1 MYRENKTITSSYD
14 EKALF
19 SHGTSSSLYTIVFLS
34 YYKASHCYL
43 SNKSNL
49 YCLITMSFLTSVS
62 RLIAH
67 INDTQ
72 PKVFSPRILQH
83 RINTMTTKCIL
94 CNAEVHPLRV
104 QAGIDT
110 CIHCG
115 DKQAKQRKHCIV
127 PMHKSNYI
135 VVTNHDDLVRIN
147 NKSG

>member
-1 MYRENKTITSSYD
+1 MYRENKTITNSYD

-19 SHGTSSSLYTIVFLS
+19 SRGTSSSLHTIVFLS
-34 YYKASHCYL
+34 YSDISRCYL
-43 SNKSNL
+43 FNKPKSN
-49 YCLITMSFLTSVS
+49 CLIAMTYYKSSVLYFL
-62 RLIAH
+62 H
-67 INDTQ
+67 N
-72 PKVFSPRILQH
+72 

-94 CNAEVHPLRV
+94 CNAIVHPLRSKL
-104 QAGIDT
+104 GIDT

>member
-1 MYRENKTITSSYD
+1 MYREIKTITNSYD

-19 SHGTSSSLYTIVFLS
+19 SRGTSSSLHTIVFLS
-34 YYKASHCYL
+34 YSDISRCYL
-43 SNKSNL
+43 FNKPKSN
-49 YCLITMSFLTSVS
+49 CLIAMTYYKSSVLYFL
-62 RLIAH
+62 H
-67 INDTQ
+67 N
-72 PKVFSPRILQH
+72 

-94 CNAEVHPLRV
+94 CNAIVHPLRSKL
-104 QAGIDT
+104 GIDT

>member
-1 MYRENKTITSSYD
+1 MYRENKTITNSYD

-19 SHGTSSSLYTIVFLS
+19 SRVTSSSLHTIVFLS
-34 YYKASHCYL
+34 YSDISRCYL
-43 SNKSNL
+43 FNKPKSN
-49 YCLITMSFLTSVS
+49 CLIAMTYYKSSVLYFL
-62 RLIAH
+62 H
-67 INDTQ
+67 N
-72 PKVFSPRILQH
+72 

-94 CNAEVHPLRV
+94 CNAIVHPLRSKL
-104 QAGIDT
+104 GIDT

>member
-1 MYRENKTITSSYD
+1 MNSKSNTFSSSYD
-14 EKALF
+14 EKAL
-19 SHGTSSSLYTIVFLS
+19 SKSANLSSLYAIVFLS
-34 YYKASHCYL
+34 YSDISRCYL
-43 SNKSNL
+43 FNKPKSN
-49 YCLITMSFLTSVS
+49 CLIQATYYNGSTHKYMSASQL
-62 RLIAH
+62 
-67 INDTQ
+67 N
-72 PKVFSPRILQH
+72 

-94 CNAEVHPLRV
+94 CNAIVHPLRSKL
-104 QAGIDT
+104 GIDT

>member
-1 MYRENKTITSSYD
+1 MYRENKTITNSYD

-19 SHGTSSSLYTIVFLS
+19 SRGTSSSLHTIVFLS
-34 YYKASHCYL
+34 YSDISRCYL
-43 SNKSNL
+43 FNKPKSN
-49 YCLITMSFLTSVS
+49 CLIAMTYYKSSVLNFL
-62 RLIAH
+62 H
-67 INDTQ
+67 N
-72 PKVFSPRILQH
+72 

-94 CNAEVHPLRV
+94 CNAIVHPLRSKL
-104 QAGIDT
+104 GIDT